1 MNLPHSIDVEKAL
14 LGSMLQNKKAMSIG
28 IEQLE
33 VYDFYDEA
41 NGLVFSAIFELARK
55 SDSLDVTMV
64 RDYLQNKGTLL
75 RVGGVEYLIHLTEA
89 GLRPYN
95 ALSYIQSI
103 KEKSVRRKLIAAA
116 SEISAISKDT
126 TKDVDVLGEAER
138 RIFDLADETTH
149 KGLVH
154 VGNELTEMMDHL
166 EEAGNNPE
174 IMRGVSTG
182 FVELDLK
189 TNGLHKGELVLV
201 AARPSMGKS
210 ALAMNIAQHAALHE
224 KRNVCVFSLEMG
236 RPSLLYRVLAS
247 EYLIS
252 LSNILSAK
260 LTGEDWKK
268 LSRGVGALSTAPLYI
283 DDTSGI
289 SVMQIRSKLRR
300 HRLEFGEVDL
310 VVVDYLQLMDGGG
323 GENRQVEIS
332 SISRG
337 LKSLAK
343 EFNCPVLALS
353 QLSRGPETRTN
364 KRPLLSDLRESGAI
378 EQDADVVMFIYREDY
393 YNKETEL
400 KNISEIII
408 AKQRNGET
416 GTVQLAWLG
425 QHTKFA
431 DLHRE

>member
-33 VYDFYDEA
+33 AYDFYDEA
-41 NGLVFSAIFELARK
+41 NGLIFSAIVSLADK
-55 SDSLDVTMV
+55 SDSLDITML
-64 RDYLQNKGTLL
+64 RDYLENKGTLL

-103 KEKSVRRKLIAAA
+103 KEKSVRRKLIEAA
-116 SEISAISKDT
+116 SEITKISKDT
-126 TKDVDVLGEAER
+126 TQDLDVLGEAER
-138 RIFDLADETTH
+138 RIFNLADESTQQ
-149 KGLVH
+149 GLVH
-154 VGNELTEMMDHL
+154 VASELTDMMDHL
-166 EEAGNNPE
+166 EEASANPE
-174 IMRGVSTG
+174 GMRGLSTG
-182 FVELDLK
+182 FIELDLK
-189 TNGLHKGELVLV
+189 TNGLHKGDLVLI

-224 KRNVCVFSLEMG
+224 NKNVCVFSLEMG
-236 RPSLLYRVLAS
+236 KSSLLYRVLAS

-252 LSNILSAK
+252 LTNILTAK
-260 LTGEDWKK
+260 LSGEDWKK
-268 LSRGVGALSTAPLYI
+268 LSRGVGALSNAPLYI

-300 HRLEFGEVDL
+300 HRLEHGEIDL

-323 GENRQVEIS
+323 GENRQVEIAG
-332 SISRG
+332 ISRG
-337 LKSLAK
+337 LKALAK

-353 QLSRGPETRTN
+353 QLSRGPEQRSD

-378 EQDADVVMFIYREDY
+378 EQDADIVMFIYREDY
-393 YNKETEL
+393 YNKDTEL
-400 KNISEIII
+400 QNISEIII
-408 AKQRNGET
+408 SKQRNGET

-431 DLHRE
+431 DLHRG

>member
-1 MNLPHSIDVEKAL
+1 
-14 LGSMLQNKKAMSIG
+14 
-28 IEQLE
+28 
-33 VYDFYDEA
+33 
-41 NGLVFSAIFELARK
+41 
-55 SDSLDVTMV
+55 
-64 RDYLQNKGTLL
+64 
-75 RVGGVEYLIHLTEA
+75 
-89 GLRPYN
+89 
-95 ALSYIQSI
+95 
-103 KEKSVRRKLIAAA
+103 
-116 SEISAISKDT
+116 
-126 TKDVDVLGEAER
+126 
-138 RIFDLADETTH
+138 
-149 KGLVH
+149 
-154 VGNELTEMMDHL
+154 
-166 EEAGNNPE
+166 
-174 IMRGVSTG
+174 
-182 FVELDLK
+182 
-189 TNGLHKGELVLV
+189 
-201 AARPSMGKS
+201 MGKS